1 MSKMISGDTLKTI
14 AQGALGAMTFGAYH
28 QFNTNKMMELNNEM
42 IKSEHKREMD
52 KMELNNKYL
61 IDKMEIQHNKEM
73 HELNEKVE
81 RLLKNQSNKNWW

>member
-1 MSKMISGDTLKTI
+1 
-14 AQGALGAMTFGAYH
+14 MTFGAYH
-28 QFNTNKMMELNNEM
+28 ALVHNTNKMMELNNEM

-73 HELNEKVE
+73 YELNEKVE

>member
-1 MSKMISGDTLKTI
+1 
-14 AQGALGAMTFGAYH
+14 MTFGAYH
-28 QFNTNKMMELNNEM
+28 QFNTNKMMELTNEM

-73 HELNEKVE
+73 YELNEKVE

>member
-1 MSKMISGDTLKTI
+1 
-14 AQGALGAMTFGAYH
+14 
-28 QFNTNKMMELNNEM
+28 M